1 MDILIK
7 GMDMPKSCEDCPFT
21 KKVCDIY
28 FTDKKTGVKTPYHYV
43 DSCSLTGSWFDPFS
57 DDSPKPCPLVALP
70 EHHGRLVDADTIA
83 DNYLKYLMA
92 CFPMMNIEQANELIS
107 AVREALKV
115 SPTILEATE

>member
-7 GMDMPKSCEDCPFT
+7 NMEMPSCCEECPFM

-57 DDSPKPCPLVALP
+57 DDSPKPCPLIPVP
-70 EHHGRLVDADTIA
+70 EHGDLIDRDAVL
-83 DNYLKYLMA
+83 NELKTHYKVGELAEVGEVA
-92 CFPMMNIEQANELIS
+92 CFIS
-107 AVREALKV
+107 DAEVV
-115 SPTILEATE
+115 LERTT